1 MKRKTCVVCARG
13 GPEWPPEHYNDG
25 VHHHHGLDVGRWRL
39 LRFHGRSG
47 GERRR
52 GGVNVKPVSRVTQGD
67 KSFLEIHG
75 VKENGSKYRMD
86 RHVERFTKFQETG
99 ERLLP
104 PPPMYDMDPV
114 IPPYE
119 KFGQEGHLYA
129 VKPPGQDID
138 QCVFKVGS
146 TTQLLKRLYWY
157 EPGTELMWTIYV
169 PNNLRILEKKWIQ
182 AVKRDQRFKL
192 VKGREYFDGPWEEAV
207 KILKLIE

>member
-1 MKRKTCVVCARG
+1 
-13 GPEWPPEHYNDG
+13 
-25 VHHHHGLDVGRWRL
+25 
-39 LRFHGRSG
+39 
-47 GERRR
+47 
-52 GGVNVKPVSRVTQGD
+52 
-67 KSFLEIHG
+67 
-75 VKENGSKYRMD
+75 
-86 RHVERFTKFQETG
+86 
-99 ERLLP
+99 
-104 PPPMYDMDPV
+104 MYDMDPV

-138 QCVFKVGS
+138 QRVFKVGS

-169 PNNLRILEKKWIQ
+169 PNNLRILEKKWIE